1 MRFAVSV
8 DIIVS
13 AKGLK
18 GLGGKEIIKTLSHNH
33 FIIQLMH
40 NVKYVE
46 LIKTY

>member
-1 MRFAVSV
+1 MTY
-8 DIIVS
+8 IT
-13 AKGLK
+13 GPY
-18 GLGGKEIIKTLSHNH
+18 ETLSEGNWLSDILNSDISH